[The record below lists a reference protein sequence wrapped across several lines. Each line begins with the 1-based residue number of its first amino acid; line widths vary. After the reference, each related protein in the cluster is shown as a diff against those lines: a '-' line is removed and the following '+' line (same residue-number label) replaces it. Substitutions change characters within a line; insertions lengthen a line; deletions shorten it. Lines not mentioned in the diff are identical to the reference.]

1 MVEVVDGISLQEVVI
16 PAICF
21 VVCAGFQT
29 WEFLG
34 SHDDPARARTLFKAV
49 RAGWVK
55 DQFMKGT
62 AACNTTRDYIKS
74 AVFMAN
80 TAITLAT
87 FAVGY
92 AGSIYTNCSDDDD
105 CTPEDWLF
113 VIKLGCLSAV
123 LLVNFFVLTQ
133 CTRFA
138 VHFSFCINTRG
149 KFRCIS
155 AFIEGVPMSHAMLVN
170 VFEHSH
176 KYFSLG
182 IRLYFG
188 TIPVF
193 AWIFTPWALLAVT
206 PVYVYMV
213 RGLENAGFVKDEIDQ
228 VNGRKRATLPPPGS
242 ESTADARAL
251 SATATAAGGLEEGPS
266 DKNL

>member
-1 MVEVVDGISLQEVVI
+1 
-16 PAICF
+16 
-21 VVCAGFQT
+21 
-29 WEFLG
+29 
-34 SHDDPARARTLFKAV
+34 
-49 RAGWVK
+49 
-55 DQFMKGT
+55 MKGT

-92 AGSIYTNCSDDDD
+92 AAGSIYTGCSDDDD

-149 KFRCIS
+149 KFSCIY
-155 AFIEGVPMSHAMLVN
+155 IEGVPMSHAMLVN

-213 RGLENAGFVKDEIDQ
+213 RGLENAGFVKDEMDQ
-228 VNGRKRATLPPPGS
+228 VAGLKRATLPPPPPPPPPGS

-251 SATATAAGGLEEGPS
+251 SAPATAAGGLEEGPS

>member
-1 MVEVVDGISLQEVVI
+1 MAEIADGVALEEVLI

-21 VVCAGFQT
+21 AACLGFQA

-34 SHDDPARARTLFKAV
+34 SHDDPARARSLFKSV

-55 DQFMKGT
+55 DQYMKGT
-62 AACNTTRDYIKS
+62 TGCNTTRDYIKS

-87 FAVGY
+87 FTVGY
-92 AGSIYTNCSDDDD
+92 AGTIYTDCSDDGTCTADD
-105 CTPEDWLF
+105 WMF
-113 VIKLGCLSAV
+113 VIKLGGLAT
-123 LLVNFFVLTQ
+123 LLLTIFFVFTQ

-138 VHFSFCINTRG
+138 VHFSFCINT
-149 KFRCIS
+149 K
-155 AFIEGVPMSHAMLVN
+155 ELDGVPMSHGLLVN

-193 AWIFTPWALLAVT
+193 AWIFSPWALLVIT
-206 PVYVYMV
+206 PLYIYMV
-213 RGLENAGFVKDEIDQ
+213 RGLENAGFVKEEMQ
-228 VNGRKRATLPPPGS
+228 EAARLREALHPAPGS
-242 ESTADARAL
+242 F
-251 SATATAAGGLEEGPS
+251 AGPVGPAPGALEEGPS
-266 DKNL
+266 DKKL

>member
-1 MVEVVDGISLQEVVI
+1 MVEVVDGVSLQEVVI

-21 VVCAGFQT
+21 AVCVGFQT

-138 VHFSFCINTRG
+138 VHFSFCINTG
-149 KFRCIS
+149 E
-155 AFIEGVPMSHAMLVN
+155 IEGVPMSHAMLVN

-213 RGLENAGFVKDEIDQ
+213 RGLENTGFVKDEMDQ
-228 VNGRKRATLPPPGS
+228 VTGRERAALPPPGS

>member
-1 MVEVVDGISLQEVVI
+1 MVEVVDGVSLEEVVI
-16 PAICF
+16 PLVCF
-21 VVCAGFQT
+21 TACIAFQT
-29 WEFLG
+29 WEFVG
-34 SHDDPARARTLFKAV
+34 NHDDPARARSLFKSV

-55 DQFMKGT
+55 DQYMKGT

-87 FAVGY
+87 FTVGY
-92 AGSIYTNCSDDDD
+92 AGSVYTNCSDDND
-105 CTPEDWLF
+105 CTPADWFF
-113 VIKLGCLSAV
+113 VIKLGV
-123 LLVNFFVLTQ
+123 LAATLLTIFFVFTQ

-138 VHFSFCINTRG
+138 VHFSFCINTREL
-149 KFRCIS
+149 
-155 AFIEGVPMSHAMLVN
+155 EGVPMSQGILVN

-176 KYFSLG
+176 RYFSLG

-213 RGLENAGFVKDEIDQ
+213 RGLENAGFVKAEMEEVQ
-228 VNGRKRATLPPPGS
+228 TLRAALPGS
-242 ESTADARAL
+242 AVATSTVGA
-251 SATATAAGGLEEGPS
+251 LEEGA
-266 DKNL
+266 DKKL